1 MAVGTMAAG
10 EQKNVAPVMLSGY
23 AALAEGAWMGAA
35 QASDVLEPLR
45 IGRPRLRAVVP
56 RIPRF
61 QLAGLLTREFSIAEA
76 TFILMASF
84 FFSAML
90 GAVRQIL
97 FNAQFGAGAQASA
110 YYAAFRLPD
119 TLFSLIAG
127 GALSSAMIPVLLS
140 TTSEDGEQA
149 GRRLTNLVLN

>member
-1 MAVGTMAAG
+1 MVVGTVAAG
-10 EQKNVAPVMLSGY
+10 EQQNSAPLMLSGY
-23 AALAEGAWMGAA
+23 AALAESAWMGAA

-56 RIPRF
+56 RIPRLR
-61 QLAGLLTREFSIAEA
+61 LAGLLTREFSIAEA
-76 TFILMASF
+76 SFILMASF

-97 FNAQFGAGAQASA
+97 FNAQFGAGYEASA

-127 GALSSAMIPVLLS
+127 GALSSAFIPVLLS
-140 TTSEDGEQA
+140 TTREEGERA
-149 GRRLTNLVLN
+149 A